1 MSKKQ
6 KPKKKRLRNYACF
19 SSLTIQMG
27 IIIAAGAYLG
37 KYLDSQLANQTPIL
51 TIIFSLLAIFVAL
64 YISLKGMINK

>member
-6 KPKKKRLRNYACF
+6 KPKKKRLRNYARF

-27 IIIAAGAYLG
+27 LIIAAGAYSG
-37 KYLDSQLANQTPIL
+37 KYLDSQVNNQTPAY

-64 YISLKGMINK
+64 YISLKGMSNK